1 MNHARTRTRHAA
13 LGATVLAAAAL
24 TGCTIINDGLLDI
37 DPGNRATQTRE
48 ISDVSAVVLAT
59 SGSLRISV
67 GDEPSLTISAGE
79 AVLERLTTEI
89 DGETLVIDLPGPWG
103 GNLGRIEYDLVL
115 PALDTVSIP
124 GSGEVTG
131 ELAPADRLTIDI
143 SGSGDV
149 RVDPVDVSDVAVT
162 IAGSGSVTL
171 EGRTSTLAV
180 SIPGS
185 GDFTGANLAAATAVV
200 SISGSGEAGVNVTRT
215 LDASISGSGEITYL
229 GDPSVTSNVTGS
241 GDIGAA

>member
-1 MNHARTRTRHAA
+1 MTNSRTRTRYAA
-13 LGATVLAAAAL
+13 LGAAVLTAAAL

-37 DPGNRATQTRE
+37 DPGNRVTETRE

-67 GDEPSLTISAGE
+67 GEPSLTISAGE
-79 AVLERLTTEI
+79 AVLERLTTQV
-89 DGETLVIDLPGPWG
+89 DGDTLEIDLPGAWG
-103 GNLGRIEYDLVL
+103 GNLGRIEFDLVL
-115 PALDTVSIP
+115 PALDTVSIR

-131 ELAPADRLTIDI
+131 ALAPADRLTIDI

-149 RVDPVDVSDVAVT
+149 RVDPVDVSDVAVS

-171 EGRTSTLAV
+171 EGRTDSLAV

-185 GDFTGANLAAATAVV
+185 GTFAGADLAATTGVV
-200 SISGSGEAGVNVTRT
+200 SISGSGDALVNVTRT
-215 LDASISGSGEITYL
+215 LDASISGSGEITHL
-229 GDPSVTSNVTGS
+229 GDPAVTSNITGS
-241 GDIGAA
+241 GDIGPA